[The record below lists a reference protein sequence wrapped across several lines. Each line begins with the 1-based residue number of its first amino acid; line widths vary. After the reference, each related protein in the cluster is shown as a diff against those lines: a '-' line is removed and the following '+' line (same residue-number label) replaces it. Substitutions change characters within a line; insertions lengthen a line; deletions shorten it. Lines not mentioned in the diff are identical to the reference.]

1 MAQDDEKK
9 VASGAHE
16 IPIDSADA
24 EETANASSAPEEVEP
39 ETAEEVEAEVIEP
52 EAEPEAA
59 PEAAAEETAFADAV
73 EAEALEGEEVP
84 TLDELAQAKADAAA
98 MRDRYLRLQADWDN
112 FRKRTAEQNAE
123 MRQRATERLMEDVLP
138 VLDDFERAIAHASQ
152 NGETGLLDGVKAI
165 STKLNEVLAKHG
177 LEPIGEPGE
186 PFDAIAHQAVATVPD
201 DSVPDETVA
210 QVYQKGYRMGGKVIR
225 SAMVTITTGG
235 PRREAEDDK

>member
-9 VASGAHE
+9 VASEAHE
-16 IPIDSADA
+16 IPIESADA

-52 EAEPEAA
+52 EAEPEAT

-112 FRKRTAEQNAE
+112 FRKRT
-123 MRQRATERLMEDVLP
+123 TERLMEDVLP